1 MTSSMNEHLAK
12 VGRKTSVLTG
22 RNLQQ
27 NQERQGRPSAVTDG
41 GVALYIINVILFLKK
56 KH

>member
-1 MTSSMNEHLAK
+1 MNEHLAK

-27 NQERQGRPSAVTDG
+27 NQERPSAVTDG

-56 KH
+56 TLNK